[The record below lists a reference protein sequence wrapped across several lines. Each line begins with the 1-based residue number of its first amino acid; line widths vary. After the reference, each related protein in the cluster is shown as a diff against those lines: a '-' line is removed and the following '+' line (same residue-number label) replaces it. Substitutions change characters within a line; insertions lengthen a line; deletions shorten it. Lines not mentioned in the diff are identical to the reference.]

1 MNFRLG
7 IRKKMKP
14 QLVLIAGPNGAGKST
29 LAPTL
34 LKEKFR
40 KVEFVNA
47 DSIAEGLSAFRPETV
62 AFEAGRLML
71 KRLHALAND
80 QKDFAFESTLASKS
94 YAHWIEQLREK
105 GYRFYLIF
113 LCLESANL
121 AVQRVQE
128 RVRAGG
134 HDVPEAVI
142 RRRYSRGIKNFLNL
156 YLPLANTW
164 AIYDNSGKDPILIAS
179 GGRKQKMKI
188 FKKGLWRVIQE
199 TRK

>member
-1 MNFRLG
+1 
-7 IRKKMKP
+7 MKP
-14 QLVLIAGPNGAGKST
+14 QLVIIAGPNGAGKST

-34 LKEKFR
+34 LKEKFGT
-40 KVEFVNA
+40 VEFVNA
-47 DSIAEGLSAFRPETV
+47 DSIAQGLSAFRPETV

-94 YAHWIEQLREK
+94 YAHWIEHLQEK
-105 GYRFYLIF
+105 GYRFHLIF
-113 LCLESANL
+113 LWLDSGNL
-121 AVQRVQE
+121 AVQRVRE

-134 HDVPEAVI
+134 HDVPESVI

-164 AIYDNSGKDPILIAS
+164 AIYDNSRRGPILIAS
-179 GGRKQKMKI
+179 GGRKRKTKVR
-188 FKKGLWRVIQE
+188 KTETWLRIQE
-199 TRK
+199 TGR

>member
-1 MNFRLG
+1 
-7 IRKKMKP
+7 MKP

-47 DSIAEGLSAFRPETV
+47 DSIAQGLSAFRPETV
-62 AFEAGRLML
+62 VFEAGRLML
-71 KRLHALAND
+71 KRLLALAND
-80 QKDFAFESTLASKS
+80 QKDFAFESTMASKS
-94 YAHWIEQLREK
+94 YAHWIEQLQEK

-113 LCLESANL
+113 LWLESADL
-121 AVQRVQE
+121 AVQRVRE

-142 RRRYSRGIKNFLNL
+142 RRRYSRGIKNFFNL
-156 YLPLANTW
+156 FRPLANSW
-164 AIYDNSGKDPILIAS
+164 VVYDNSEKEPVLIAS
-179 GGRKQKMKI
+179 GGKKRKTQVI
-188 FKKGLWRVIQE
+188 RKKLWLTIQE
-199 TRK
+199 QAK